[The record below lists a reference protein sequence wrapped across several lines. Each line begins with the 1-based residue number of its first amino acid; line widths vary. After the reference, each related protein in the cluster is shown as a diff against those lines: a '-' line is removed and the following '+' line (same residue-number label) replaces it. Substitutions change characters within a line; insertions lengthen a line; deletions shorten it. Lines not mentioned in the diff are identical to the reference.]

1 MCMLKAPKAASMVS
15 FPFYLAKWHPI
26 KQQKLMLWNTEL
38 IGITTTIKL
47 ATLNQ
52 YSFSRSPNLSFN
64 NINFIMSSTKVALR
78 YLVPC
83 LLFDCAAIDF
93 SGSQVMLAFPKMS
106 LLISQPKRE
115 QTSFSAGVF
124 YFPAVANAKYALHQP
139 RKRNTAHSLL
149 NCQVLLVFTE
159 ELALSCTIRGKF

>member
-1 MCMLKAPKAASMVS
+1 MLKAPKAAPMVS

-38 IGITTTIKL
+38 IGVTTTIKL

-52 YSFSRSPNLSFN
+52 SLFSRSPNLSFN

-83 LLFDCAAIDF
+83 LLSDCAAIDF

-115 QTSFSAGVF
+115 QTSFFCRRILFSRCCQRQIRSATTQ
-124 YFPAVANAKYALHQP
+124 KTQ
-139 RKRNTAHSLL
+139 HSTFSSKLPSS
-149 NCQVLLVFTE
+149 
-159 ELALSCTIRGKF
+159 SCLYRRIGSVMYYTL